1 MKKLTD
7 KKLEL
12 FDAMLDDRV
21 EVYGVTNTIQY
32 LLDNN
37 FTKEELLE
45 MKFDEAD
52 INKAVEE
59 DKDAA
64 YDEAYDGYY
73 DNPYEYEEKKSE
85 DSDAAGVRY
94 EVRALGY
101 DAKDFCTDL
110 ELLLGTYDN
119 KEEAIKKARSFEHLD
134 DVKKV
139 TSDDLEL
146 VDGAYV
152 NIVVETIK
160 NNDPTNSNTDTVF
173 IRVLI

>member
-1 MKKLTD
+1 MKNLTD

-12 FDAMLDDRV
+12 LDAMLDDRI
-21 EVYGVTNTIQY
+21 EMYGVINTIQY
-32 LLDNN
+32 LLDND

-52 INKAVEE
+52 INEAIEDDMEEE
-59 DKDAA
+59 DL
-64 YDEAYDGYY
+64 
-73 DNPYEYEEKKSE
+73 EEDMEEE
-85 DSDAAGVRY
+85 DFVPISNVRY
-94 EVRALGY
+94 EVWALGY
-101 DAKDFCTDL
+101 DAKDLCTDL

-119 KEEAIKKARSFEHLD
+119 KEEAIKKARSFNSLD
-134 DVKKV
+134 DVKKA

-146 VDGAYV
+146 VDGDYV

-160 NNDPTNSNTDTVF
+160 NDDPTNSNIDTVF

>member
-1 MKKLTD
+1 MENLMN

-12 FDAMLDDRV
+12 LDAMLDDRI
-21 EVYGVTNTIQY
+21 EMYGVTNTIQY
-32 LLDNN
+32 LLDND

-52 INKAVEE
+52 INEAIEE
-59 DKDAA
+59 DMEDL
-64 YDEAYDGYY
+64 
-73 DNPYEYEEKKSE
+73 EEDME
-85 DSDAAGVRY
+85 DTDPTDVRY
-94 EVRALGY
+94 EVWALGY
-101 DAKDFCTDL
+101 DAEDFCTDI

-119 KEEAIKKARSFEHLD
+119 KEEAIEKVKSFNSLD

-146 VDGAYV
+146 DEGDYV

-160 NNDPTNSNTDTVF
+160 NNDPTNSNIDTVF
-173 IRVLI
+173 IRVLT

>member
-1 MKKLTD
+1 MKNLTD

-12 FDAMLDDRV
+12 LDAMLDDRI
-21 EVYGVTNTIQY
+21 EMYGVINTIQY
-32 LLDNN
+32 LLDND

-52 INKAVEE
+52 INEAIEDDMEDLEE
-59 DKDAA
+59 DM
-64 YDEAYDGYY
+64 
-73 DNPYEYEEKKSE
+73 E
-85 DSDAAGVRY
+85 DTDPTDVRY
-94 EVRALGY
+94 EVWALGY
-101 DAKDFCTDL
+101 DANDFCTDV

-119 KEEAIKKARSFEHLD
+119 KEEAIEKAKSFGHLD

-139 TSDDLEL
+139 TPDDLEL

-160 NNDPTNSNTDTVF
+160 NDDPTNSNIDTVF

>member
-1 MKKLTD
+1 MKNLTD

-12 FDAMLDDRV
+12 LDAMLDDRI
-21 EVYGVTNTIQY
+21 EMYGVINTIQY
-32 LLDNN
+32 LLDND

-52 INKAVEE
+52 INEAIEDDMEDLEE
-59 DKDAA
+59 DM
-64 YDEAYDGYY
+64 
-73 DNPYEYEEKKSE
+73 E
-85 DSDAAGVRY
+85 DTDPVDVRY
-94 EVRALGY
+94 EVWALGY
-101 DAKDFCTDL
+101 DANDFCTDV

-119 KEEAIKKARSFEHLD
+119 KEEAIEKVKGFNSLD

-146 VDGAYV
+146 DEGDYV

-160 NNDPTNSNTDTVF
+160 NNDPTNSNIDTVF
-173 IRVLI
+173 IRVLT

>member
-1 MKKLTD
+1 MKNLTD

-12 FDAMLDDRV
+12 LDAMLDDRI
-21 EVYGVTNTIQY
+21 EMYGVINTIQY
-32 LLDNN
+32 LLDND

-52 INKAVEE
+52 INEAVEDDME
-59 DKDAA
+59 DL
-64 YDEAYDGYY
+64 
-73 DNPYEYEEKKSE
+73 EEDME
-85 DSDAAGVRY
+85 DTDQTDVRY
-94 EVRALGY
+94 EVWALGY

-134 DVKKV
+134 DVKKA
-139 TSDDLEL
+139 TSDDSEL
-146 VDGAYV
+146 VDGDYV

-160 NNDPTNSNTDTVF
+160 NNDPTNSNIDTVF

>member
-1 MKKLTD
+1 MKNLAD

-12 FDAMLDDRV
+12 LDAMLDDRI
-21 EVYGVTNTIQY
+21 EMYGVINTIQY
-32 LLDNN
+32 LLDND

-52 INKAVEE
+52 INEAIEDDMEDLEE
-59 DKDAA
+59 DM
-64 YDEAYDGYY
+64 
-73 DNPYEYEEKKSE
+73 E
-85 DSDAAGVRY
+85 DTDPIDVRY
-94 EVRALGY
+94 EVWALGY
-101 DAKDFCTDL
+101 DANDFCTDL

-119 KEEAIKKARSFEHLD
+119 KEEAIKKARSFNSLD
-134 DVKKV
+134 DVKKA

-160 NNDPTNSNTDTVF
+160 NDDPTNRNIDTVF
-173 IRVLI
+173 IKVLI

>member
-1 MKKLTD
+1 MKNLTD

-12 FDAMLDDRV
+12 LDAMLDDRI
-21 EVYGVTNTIQY
+21 EMYGVINTIQY
-32 LLDNN
+32 LLDND

-52 INKAVEE
+52 INEAIEDDMEDLEE
-59 DKDAA
+59 DM
-64 YDEAYDGYY
+64 
-73 DNPYEYEEKKSE
+73 E
-85 DSDAAGVRY
+85 DTDQRDVRY
-94 EVRALGY
+94 EVWALGY
-101 DAKDFCTDL
+101 DANDFCTDI

-119 KEEAIKKARSFEHLD
+119 KEEAIEKAKSFGHLD

-139 TSDDLEL
+139 MPDGLEL

-152 NIVVETIK
+152 YIIVETIK
-160 NNDPTNSNTDTVF
+160 NDDPTNSNIDTVF

>member
-1 MKKLTD
+1 MKNLAD

-12 FDAMLDDRV
+12 LDAMLDDRI
-21 EVYGVTNTIQY
+21 EMYGVINTIQY
-32 LLDNN
+32 LLDND

-52 INKAVEE
+52 INEAIEDDMEEE
-59 DKDAA
+59 DL
-64 YDEAYDGYY
+64 
-73 DNPYEYEEKKSE
+73 EEDMEEE
-85 DSDAAGVRY
+85 DTDPRDVRY
-94 EVRALGY
+94 EVWALGY
-101 DAKDFCTDL
+101 DANDFCTDL

-134 DVKKV
+134 DVQKA

-152 NIVVETIK
+152 NIIVETIR
-160 NNDPTNSNTDTVF
+160 NNDPTNRNINTAF